1 MNALGHFLEFSVYTP
16 DILDSLGF
24 YKRLGFSDQKI
35 GDIWPHKYA
44 VVSDGNVCIGLHDRE
59 FRGPALTFVHAD
71 LAQCARS
78 MTDHGFDF
86 SCLKLDEDIFNQLA
100 FVDRDGHMISMLEA
114 RTFTLPDE
122 DTPNSV
128 CGDFFEAS
136 LPVRNTMRAGR
147 FWAPL
152 APSILNLR
160 EEPTVHM
167 RFNAGDVSLGLSESI
182 ALSGP
187 SLCFKCNDKATT
199 NQAIEQHDLK
209 HKLYPGFEGAMLEL
223 KAPEGTSL
231 FVFSEDFL
239 GESYLVDES
248 DDPPP

>member
-1 MNALGHFLEFSVYTP
+1 MSALGHFLEFSVYTP

-24 YKRLGFSDQKI
+24 YKRLGFSDQQI

-59 FRGPALTFVHAD
+59 FKGPALTFVHPD

-78 MTDHGFDF
+78 MSDHGFDF
-86 SCLKLDEDIFNQLA
+86 SYLKLDEDIFNQLA
-100 FVDRDGHMISMLEA
+100 FADRDGHMISMLEA
-114 RTFTLPDE
+114 RTFAPPDE

-128 CGDFFEAS
+128 CGNFFEAS
-136 LPVRNTMRAGR
+136 LPVRDTMRAGR

-160 EEPTVHM
+160 EEPTTHM
-167 RFNAGDVSLGLSESI
+167 RFDAGDMSLGLSESI

-187 SLCFKCNDKATT
+187 SLCFKCDDKTAL
-199 NQAIEQHDLK
+199 NQAIEQHGLK
-209 HKLYPGFEGAMLEL
+209 HKLYPGYEGAMLEL
-223 KAPEGTSL
+223 QAPEGTTL

-239 GESYLVDES
+239 GESYVVDES